1 MKRKIDNFLVKWKD
15 EEGRKPLVIYGT
27 KQVGKTYTAI
37 SFGEE
42 YFDNTVYIDG
52 NNFTVLNEL
61 LKKENT
67 IDSVISKL
75 EEFTS
80 EKIEKNKTLLI
91 VDNINEPDLVNYFKP
106 FGKFKNDYHVIL
118 IVSLREN
125 LSKFKGEELQYKSM
139 LPMDFEEYLM
149 AIGKQEL
156 IDFIKNSFKN
166 NTKNQFHSVA
176 LEYYNNFVCTGG
188 MPEAVQKSIDTNNW
202 IYLNSIYDKIIDV
215 YRKESVMQDNLID
228 ITRSFEIYE
237 SVGKQ
242 LAKPNKKFQYGFI
255 KDGGRSKEYEN
266 SLNFLHNNGL
276 IYKCYKLN
284 EVKSPLSSNK
294 DKDSFKVYYN
304 DSGFLYKKLYINRK
318 QFEEDDKLRML
329 LYENQVAST
338 LVSNGFTLQYYQSS
352 GIAEIDF
359 VIQTRA
365 GNIIPIELCLHN
377 KSKSKA
383 LALYKEKYNPNEAI
397 RITSDNFAIRNGVRY
412 IPFYATFCLENII

>member
-1 MKRKIDNFLVKWKD
+1 MKRKIDSFLIKWKD
-15 EEGRKPLVIYGT
+15 DENRKPLVIYGT
-27 KQVGKTYTAI
+27 KQVGKTYTAL
-37 SFGEE
+37 SFGE
-42 YFDNTVYIDG
+42 DNFESTVYVDAT
-52 NNFTVLNEL
+52 NFSVLNEL

-75 EEFTS
+75 EEYTYK
-80 EKIEKNKTLLI
+80 KIEKNNSLI
-91 VDNINEPDLVNYFKP
+91 IIDNINNPEIVNYFKP
-106 FGKFKNDYHVIL
+106 FGRFKNDYHVIL
-118 IVSLREN
+118 IVSLRES

-139 LPMDFEEYLM
+139 LPMDYEEYLM
-149 AIGKQEL
+149 AIDKQEL

-166 NTKNQFHSVA
+166 NTKNPFHSVA

-188 MPEAVQKSIDTNNW
+188 MPEAVMKTLETPNRL
-202 IYLNSIYDKIIDV
+202 YLNSIYDKIIDV
-215 YRKESVMQDNLID
+215 YRKESIMQDNLID

-242 LAKPNKKFQYGFI
+242 LSKSNKKFQYGLI

-266 SLNFLHNNGL
+266 ALNFLHNNGL

-284 EVKSPLSSNK
+284 EVKSPLLSNK

-304 DSGFLYKKLYINRK
+304 DSGFLYKKLYINRE
-318 QFEEDDKLRML
+318 QFDAEEKVRML
-329 LYENQVAST
+329 LYENQIAST

-359 VIQTRA
+359 VIQSRT
-365 GNIIPIELCLHN
+365 GNIIPIELCPHN

-383 LALYKEKYNPNEAI
+383 LSQYIEKYKPAEAI
-397 RITSDNFAIRNGVRY
+397 RLTGDNFTIRNKVRY
-412 IPFYATFCLENII
+412 IPFYAAFCLENIL

>member
-202 IYLNSIYDKIIDV
+202 IYLNMD
-215 YRKESVMQDNLID
+215 
-228 ITRSFEIYE
+228 
-237 SVGKQ
+237 
-242 LAKPNKKFQYGFI
+242 
-255 KDGGRSKEYEN
+255 
-266 SLNFLHNNGL
+266 SL
-276 IYKCYKLN
+276 KTVE
-284 EVKSPLSSNK
+284 EVKNMKIL
-294 DKDSFKVYYN
+294 
-304 DSGFLYKKLYINRK
+304 
-318 QFEEDDKLRML
+318 
-329 LYENQVAST
+329 
-338 LVSNGFTLQYYQSS
+338 
-352 GIAEIDF
+352 
-359 VIQTRA
+359 
-365 GNIIPIELCLHN
+365 
-377 KSKSKA
+377 
-383 LALYKEKYNPNEAI
+383 
-397 RITSDNFAIRNGVRY
+397 
-412 IPFYATFCLENII
+412 

>member
-1 MKRKIDNFLVKWKD
+1 MKRKIDNFLVKWKN
-15 EEGRKPLVIYGT
+15 EEGRKPLIIYGT

-37 SFGEE
+37 QFGEE
-42 YFDNTVYIDG
+42 YYENTVYIDG
-52 NNFTVLNEL
+52 NNFNVLNEL

-75 EEFTS
+75 EDFTS
-80 EKIEKNKTLLI
+80 EKIEKNNTLLI
-91 VDNINEPDLVNYFKP
+91 IDNVNEPELVNYFKP
-106 FGKFKNDYHVIL
+106 FGRFKNDYSIII
-118 IVSLREN
+118 IVSIREN

-149 AIGKQEL
+149 AHGKQEL
-156 IDFIKNSFKN
+156 IDFIKTSFKN

-176 LEYYNNFVCTGG
+176 LEYYNDYVCTGG
-188 MPEAVQKSIDTNNW
+188 MPEAVQMTLDSNNK
-202 IYLNSIYDKIIDV
+202 IYLNSVYDKIIDV
-215 YRKESVMQDNLID
+215 YRKESIMQDNLID
-228 ITRSFEIYE
+228 IIRSFEIYE

-242 LAKPNKKFQYGFI
+242 LTKNNKKFQYGFI

-284 EVKSPLSSNK
+284 EVKSPLHSNK

-318 QFEEDDKLRML
+318 QFDEDEKIKML

-352 GIAEIDF
+352 GIAEVDF
-359 VIQTRA
+359 VIQTRT
-365 GNIIPIELCLHN
+365 GNIIPIELCMHN

-383 LALYKEKYNPNEAI
+383 LSIYIDKFNPTEAI
-397 RITSDNFAIRNGVRY
+397 RITTDNFAIKNKVRY